1 MKIGLIDEDSH
12 NFPNLVLMK
21 LAAYHKARGDQVE
34 RWNGLVHYDRVYQSR
49 VFDST
54 YTKPF
59 PWVVN
64 ADEIIK
70 GGNGYDIKGK
80 LPEAIEHTRPD
91 YSLYGIKDTAYGY
104 LTRGCPRAC
113 PFCIVSE
120 KEGRRSHQVA
130 ELGEFW
136 RGEKKIILLD
146 PNITASK
153 ECEQLFEDIVAT
165 GARVE
170 FTQGL
175 DARFLSDKGVE
186 QLNRMRIKMLHFA
199 WDNYEMQTYEKL
211 KEIRKNLGIRSR
223 ESRVYVLTNYNT
235 THQQDLERVEK
246 LKELGF
252 DPFVMIYDKPSA
264 PKITRQLQR
273 WCNNKYIFYSCT
285 WEEYRRSA

>member
-1 MKIGLIDEDSH
+1 M
-12 NFPNLVLMK
+12 
-21 LAAYHKARGDQVE
+21 
-34 RWNGLVHYDRVYQSR
+34 
-49 VFDST
+49 
-54 YTKPF
+54 
-59 PWVVN
+59 
-64 ADEIIK
+64 
-70 GGNGYDIKGK
+70 
-80 LPEAIEHTRPD
+80 
-91 YSLYGIKDTAYGY
+91 
-104 LTRGCPRAC
+104 
-113 PFCIVSE
+113 
-120 KEGRRSHQVA
+120 A

-136 RGEKKIILLD
+136 RGEKKIVLLD
-146 PNITASK
+146 PNITAAK
-153 ECEQLFEDIVAT
+153 ECEKLFDSLIT
-165 GARVE
+165 SGAWVE
-170 FTQGL
+170 FNQGI

-285 WEEYRRSA
+285 WEEYGRDK

>member
-34 RWNGLVHYDRVYQSR
+34 KWNGLVHYDRVYQSR

-59 PWVVN
+59 PW
-64 ADEIIK
+64 
-70 GGNGYDIKGK
+70 
-80 LPEAIEHTRPD
+80 
-91 YSLYGIKDTAYGY
+91 
-104 LTRGCPRAC
+104 
-113 PFCIVSE
+113 
-120 KEGRRSHQVA
+120 
-130 ELGEFW
+130 
-136 RGEKKIILLD
+136 
-146 PNITASK
+146 
-153 ECEQLFEDIVAT
+153 
-165 GARVE
+165 
-170 FTQGL
+170 
-175 DARFLSDKGVE
+175 VE